1 MLNVLVT
8 VSCVVGVIK
17 AAVSTPLLAIVVG
30 AAAAGGRSANAGGG
44 AGGGG
49 GVAQLTF
56 IIYLFIYVVVNL
68 CAAESVLSF
77 LLQLALQL
85 L

>member
-8 VSCVVGVIK
+8 VLCVVGVIK

-30 AAAAGGRSANAGGG
+30 AAAAGGRKISANAGGG

-49 GVAQLTF
+49 CVAQLTF
-56 IIYLFIYVVVNL
+56 II
-68 CAAESVLSF
+68 
-77 LLQLALQL
+77 
-85 L
+85 